1 MINIYNFDGEII
13 MQAPITKE
21 AQREEELSKSDFIS
35 LSFSAACKIILPV
48 GAYIVHT
55 YYIDQTRKVTQRFSL
70 LEPYE
75 PVQNDEMSWKYTP
88 EFQHPKMLLG
98 KIPFYI
104 KTKNSQNETIKQTN
118 WTFVGTPDVI
128 MGKIC
133 DFLNNDIQFGKCGWK
148 SVLSGELKNSLSVSF
163 SDNDVL
169 SALSSIANAEGDTC
183 EWHIDYDNEDIYLGK
198 VILDNT
204 SISLEVG
211 KNIGTPSVTE
221 SKENYYNSYT
231 VFGGTRN
238 ITQTNSLGEN
248 VSSSDIRLQLASGK
262 GIVNINGKE
271 IEYTVDDFSTID
283 LRKDKNKEPLLTKVL
298 NFSDVFP
305 SLNTYVYKVRGRQK
319 YVLDDTTK
327 KKIPLTYNA
336 DGSVAAYKIFTVWYM
351 RLAYCTT
358 TEDKTKKLVNKTV
371 DNGVTHYWYDF
382 ELTDNLI
389 VNGKTL
395 SCSFEANTN
404 INALSTPLAGRG
416 TNGEH
421 VGFELKYHKDNYSA
435 HDSDDVDSA
444 NFNILSG
451 DYEIIYQEDNNLII
465 PTNEDERLI
474 PRGESLPNLSCNI
487 TVLYNIAMSEQY
499 QKDAQEKLL
508 DKAIK
513 EIERLN
519 SDLNNYEFSVYP
531 QVFEANNPRLQIGQK
546 VKYSDGQGYTLDTR
560 ILKLTTNLDY
570 DFIQEIT
577 VGNQANK
584 GTVTQLKDD
593 VQTIIA
599 NSSNGNGSS
608 YSGSQFNSI
617 VSKYGSKYF
626 LSKQYDDIAQGQIR
640 FMKGIK
646 IGDGEKGVDAKGNAK
661 LADAVLSDVVVDRV
675 HDAKSTPS
683 ERVVVGAQG
692 FDMYM
697 GEDGKSHL
705 YVDYLTTRVKMFAA
719 SAEVRKVSYSGGTTI
734 FSNAGSTIVKVAY
747 IFDASGKKVIAYK
760 CYAAAD
766 DGTTRTMNWWHVGMM
781 ALCQTFNVKAHRDG
795 KALANRYYWRLVVGV
810 GQEVLADGKLYDYVI
825 LSNVKDFYGSDGVP
839 CYGIKMLAD
848 GQNNVLSWG
857 GVAVS
862 VVSDNGMSSFASVFD
877 GIEGGTQD
885 DGEND
890 IASRRFYGYEP
901 DEGGGEPD
909 APAPNDVIVQVG
921 DQVRWKKYGNL
932 IKLTT
937 STEDNAT
944 DNAPAI
950 AMYHGMGAP
959 YVDKKSGNTNPYQ
972 WKTLTSLDSPELVKK
987 NAKNFMFFTNDDPE
1001 DVVSPIST
1009 TYEIIASSDTLV
1021 RNPMTQTVTPAD
1033 ITFRTIKRYGS
1044 KTETLTTA
1052 LYLAKYTTQDDVTHE
1067 GHFVSA
1073 LSELEVNLY
1082 DIKEI
1087 TVFAYDSINTVLT
1100 SRTIAVLTDGEKGEK
1115 GDTGEKGKD
1124 TISLVAEPS
1133 SLTFGTDDK
1142 GKARGQAVVQVRFYV
1157 GSSIQNFL
1165 NTPVFKTENFEEGY
1179 TPTRQGEDIVII
1191 DASKIKAQKIVDTA
1205 DGTERYVSCTSA
1217 SVTITDTLNGKQYQ
1231 VKIPIFVDVESYISR
1246 MEMTAKQYKQT
1257 FEELKSDLG
1266 EENPSIL
1273 TQYTSTIKQSAREIS
1288 LKVSQTA
1295 VGMKNLLPGSALR
1308 RQGEGVIL
1316 RGGTS
1321 ISVINK
1327 YNGVNSATCF
1337 GSSMP
1342 GLQWRYEKGISHNI
1356 KVEKG
1361 KTYTIS
1367 VMARATANSHIYI
1380 EGYYTSGMNTT
1391 DRPTGAG
1398 TGGSGSLLNQSVDS
1412 QWNLYQRTFTVAE
1425 NSPYEFLHVAIMA
1438 QPASDATV
1446 YLCQPMLVEG
1456 DEYVG
1461 WSLSEEDAEYI
1472 GGNLLDNT
1480 DTLSVGGNL
1489 VVANGTL
1496 RTDANSYNGFPTRHV
1511 DMLNATEANKVVLQ
1525 WDLESDSVLRQGQDY
1540 MLSFWAK
1547 GKGVFDI
1554 LFYKD
1559 GNQSIFVEKSNA
1571 YGGNTSTDT
1580 YGTATVELK
1589 NEYSWQQ
1596 YWVHWRVVG
1605 SNLPKYVLI
1614 RCNKGTDMY
1623 VSQPKLEYGATVTE
1637 YRATKTDYIED
1648 KSVAGKLL
1656 DAGIDIDSK
1665 EITLT
1670 ADKTN
1675 FRTRSGQKV
1684 AVFDENG
1691 LNADL
1696 INAKHVW
1703 AKSEDGNS
1711 TVGHFGNYEPDYC
1724 KVSDNVF
1731 APLFVGSDKAAKA
1744 PFYVTSTGAIKATA
1758 GYIGDFQI
1766 IEGKLVKED
1775 SEGKRYMRLDN
1786 FNLSFE
1792 DTHDSIFRMTLG
1804 NFVSPSPGGSTYS
1817 GGFDLE
1823 RLRNFSTSS
1832 TSSTSTQYNVG
1843 LTLSVSGTMNKDARE
1858 YQGNVISNIPNGNH
1872 ALLISRGDIAG
1883 FRPMLTKA
1891 KTSRAISKMECV
1903 IVCCPPQNANII
1915 LKLPDDPEIGQHYTF
1930 IQRNGRYTG
1939 VSWGK
1944 VILKST
1950 TSGKPISAYGAAN
1963 TREIGLDWQFQITEV
1978 WFDGDFWL
1986 LQWHAQ
1992 V

>member
-1 MINIYNFDGEII
+1 MADTNTNMTVATPRDYWISPNALHIERNAMSNPDYIQASCVSGAQILVYIKDIISYDAGHNYRRWSLQASPTVFNTHTEKYVYVAIPRDSVTSTAMVVFPSEKLDIYGKNEKQEQIGSE
-13 MQAPITKE
+13 
-21 AQREEELSKSDFIS
+21 S
-35 LSFSAACKIILPV
+35 
-48 GAYIVHT
+48 Y
-55 YYIDQTRKVTQRFSL
+55 YYIFLQGILSSSGDNGTVPR
-70 LEPYE
+70 
-75 PVQNDEMSWKYTP
+75 DW
-88 EFQHPKMLLG
+88 LLG
-98 KIPFYI
+98 HTIHTGYLSSDEAINAGSDETEWYQYSSVDGVVTFLKDLTVKAGQKFRELFAKAVTIVSGGYI
-104 KTKNSQNETIKQTN
+104 
-118 WTFVGTPDVI
+118 TFEG
-128 MGKIC
+128 
-133 DFLNNDIQFGKCGWK
+133 Q
-148 SVLSGELKNSLSVSF
+148 SGELKGIANTDTPVDSEETIVTPKYM
-163 SDNDVL
+163 DDK
-169 SALSSIANAEGDTC
+169 ALSSV
-183 EWHIDYDNEDIYLGK
+183 H
-198 VILDNT
+198 
-204 SISLEVG
+204 
-211 KNIGTPSVTE
+211 
-221 SKENYYNSYT
+221 
-231 VFGGTRN
+231 
-238 ITQTNSLGEN
+238 
-248 VSSSDIRLQLASGK
+248 
-262 GIVNINGKE
+262 
-271 IEYTVDDFSTID
+271 
-283 LRKDKNKEPLLTKVL
+283 
-298 NFSDVFP
+298 
-305 SLNTYVYKVRGRQK
+305 
-319 YVLDDTTK
+319 
-327 KKIPLTYNA
+327 
-336 DGSVAAYKIFTVWYM
+336 
-351 RLAYCTT
+351 
-358 TEDKTKKLVNKTV
+358 
-371 DNGVTHYWYDF
+371 
-382 ELTDNLI
+382 
-389 VNGKTL
+389 
-395 SCSFEANTN
+395 
-404 INALSTPLAGRG
+404 
-416 TNGEH
+416 
-421 VGFELKYHKDNYSA
+421 
-435 HDSDDVDSA
+435 DDV
-444 NFNILSG
+444 
-451 DYEIIYQEDNNLII
+451 
-465 PTNEDERLI
+465 
-474 PRGESLPNLSCNI
+474 
-487 TVLYNIAMSEQY
+487 
-499 QKDAQEKLL
+499 
-508 DKAIK
+508 
-513 EIERLN
+513 
-519 SDLNNYEFSVYP
+519 
-531 QVFEANNPRLQIGQK
+531 
-546 VKYSDGQGYTLDTR
+546 
-560 ILKLTTNLDY
+560 
-570 DFIQEIT
+570 
-577 VGNQANK
+577 
-584 GTVTQLKDD
+584 
-593 VQTIIA
+593 
-599 NSSNGNGSS
+599 
-608 YSGSQFNSI
+608 
-617 VSKYGSKYF
+617 
-626 LSKQYDDIAQGQIR
+626 AQGIIR
-640 FMKGIK
+640 FMQGLKL
-646 IGDGEKGVDAKGNAK
+646 GDGEKGVDADGN
-661 LADAVLSDVVVDRV
+661 AVLSDVVVDRV

-719 SAEVRKVSYSGGTTI
+719 SAEIRKVSYSGGTTI

-747 IFDASGKKVIAYK
+747 IFDATGSTVIAYK

-781 ALCQTFNVKAHRDG
+781 ALCQTFNVKAQSDG
-795 KALANRYYWRLVVGV
+795 KPLANRYYWRLVVGV

-825 LSNVKDFYGSDGVP
+825 LSNVKEFSGSDGVP
-839 CYGIKMLAD
+839 CYGIKLLAD

-862 VVSDNGMSSFASVFD
+862 VVSGNGMTSFASVFN

-885 DGEND
+885 DGGND
-890 IASRRFYGYEP
+890 IASRYFYGYEP

-909 APAPNDVIVQVG
+909 SPAPNDVIVQVG

-950 AMYHGMGAP
+950 AMYYGMGAP
-959 YVDKKSGNTNPYQ
+959 YVDKKSGNPNPYQ
-972 WKTLTSLDSPELVKK
+972 WKTLTSLDSPELVLK
-987 NAKNFMFFTNDDPE
+987 NAKNFKFFTNDDPE

-1033 ITFRTIKRYGS
+1033 ITFSTIKRYGS
-1044 KTETLTTA
+1044 KTETLTTVR
-1052 LYLAKYTTQDDVTHE
+1052 YQAKYTTQDDVTHE

-1257 FEELKSDLG
+1257 FEELTSELG

-1273 TQYTSTIKQSAREIS
+1273 KQYTSTIKQTAREIS

-1295 VGMKNLLPGSALR
+1295 VGRKNLLVGSDFRKQSDKWAGNDSYR
-1308 RQGEGVIL
+1308 PY
-1316 RGGTS
+1316 
-1321 ISVINK
+1321 ISVLNQ
-1327 YNGVNSATCF
+1327 YNGHNSVVLENGANT
-1337 GSSMP
+1337 SH
-1342 GLQWRYEKGISHNI
+1342 GLDFFRVPVKT
-1356 KVEKG
+1356 G
-1361 KTYTIS
+1361 KYTAG
-1367 VMARATANSHIYI
+1367 VMAKFDGKP
-1380 EGYYTSGMNTT
+1380 E
-1391 DRPTGAG
+1391 
-1398 TGGSGSLLNQSVDS
+1398 SGSFAIYVTRKDAADKQIGNNSWIAVDVS
-1412 QWNLYQRTFTVAE
+1412 DVVVGQWSLYSTSFDIEDKCKLIDLGFIYTNNPTAW
-1425 NSPYEFLHVAIMA
+1425 FA
-1438 QPASDATV
+1438 
-1446 YLCQPMLVEG
+1446 QPMLVEG

-1480 DTLSVGGNL
+1480 DTLVAGGNL
-1489 VVANGTL
+1489 TVVDGSYSAL
-1496 RTDANSYNGFPTRHV
+1496 HPRDNSDDEINIQSYKGFPTLNTDISSATDVNHI
-1511 DMLNATEANKVVLQ
+1511 DMLEWGLGSDVVK
-1525 WDLESDSVLRQGQDY
+1525 QGQDY
-1540 MLSFWAK
+1540 MFSFMAK
-1547 GKGVFDI
+1547 GNKGGQFTAY
-1554 LFYKD
+1554 FYKSD
-1559 GNQSIFVEKSNA
+1559 TTEKVFVEVLDRVNGPNQHTAVNGNA
-1571 YGGNTSTDT
+1571 Q
-1580 YGTATVELK
+1580 VEFK
-1589 NEYSWQQ
+1589 EDYVWKQ

-1605 SNLPKYVLI
+1605 DTLPSQVLI

-1623 VSQPKLEYGATVTE
+1623 VSQPKLEYGAKVTE
-1637 YRATKTDYIED
+1637 YRATKTDFVED

-1656 DAGIDIDSK
+1656 DSGIDIDSK
-1665 EITLT
+1665 EIMLT
-1670 ADKTN
+1670 ADKTK

-1711 TVGHFGNYEPDYC
+1711 TVGHFGNYEIPDC
-1724 KVSDNVF
+1724 KVSDNVY
-1731 APLFVGSDKAAKA
+1731 APLFVGSATAQDAQ
-1744 PFYVTSTGAIKATA
+1744 FYVTSTGAIRATA
-1758 GYIGDFQI
+1758 GYIGDFEI
-1766 IEGKLVKED
+1766 SNGALVEKGNED
-1775 SEGKRYMRLDN
+1775 KRSMSLSD
-1786 FNLSFE
+1786 FNLSFK
-1792 DTHDSIFRMTLG
+1792 DTVDDSFFLMALG
-1804 NFVSPSPGGSTYS
+1804 NFVGPSAGGSSYT
-1817 GGFDLE
+1817 GGFNLE
-1823 RLRNFSTSS
+1823 KVKNFSTSS

-1858 YQGNVISNIPNGNH
+1858 YLGNVISNIPNGNH

-1891 KTSRAISKMECV
+1891 KTSRDISKMECV
-1903 IVCCPPQNANII
+1903 IVCFPPQNANII
-1915 LKLPDDPEIGQHYTF
+1915 LTLPDDPEIGQHYTF

-1992 V
+1992 I